1 MAFLKSCVSIVL
13 RRGNLLAVFN
23 LLYFSSIFVAAWVAG
38 FLFAPPVYVGGSPE
52 IFGTFP
58 FGDPVIAFFVIFLSN
73 LVLSAFVVVTLPGL
87 GFFALSAVTMAV
99 RSVLWGLL
107 IYPLPVWGFLAALPT
122 LILEGEAYVFAAIAG
137 TTLGVS
143 WFKPSWL
150 YREEG
155 RLSRVDALKK
165 AFSEFKRMYF
175 LVILLL
181 FAGAIVE
188 TLTIAAL

>member
-1 MAFLKSCVSIVL
+1 MAFLKSCIGIISK
-13 RRGNLLAVFN
+13 RGNLLAVFN
-23 LLYFSSIFVAAWVAG
+23 LLYFSSIFVAALVAG
-38 FLFAPPVYVGGSPE
+38 FLFAPPLYMGGSPE
-52 IFGTFP
+52 IFGAFP

-107 IYPLPVWGFLAALPT
+107 IYPLPVWGFLATLPT
-122 LILEGEAYVFAAIAG
+122 LILEGEAYVFAAVAG

-143 WFKPSWL
+143 WLKPSWL
-150 YREEG
+150 YREECG
-155 RLSRVDALKK
+155 LSRVDALKK

-181 FAGAIVE
+181 FVGAIVE

>member
-1 MAFLKSCVSIVL
+1 MAFLKSCIGIISK
-13 RRGNLLAVFN
+13 RGKLLAVFN
-23 LLYFSSIFVAAWVAG
+23 LLYFSSIFVAALVAG
-38 FLFAPPVYVGGSPE
+38 FLFAPPLYMGGSPE
-52 IFGTFP
+52 IFGAFP

-107 IYPLPVWGFLAALPT
+107 IYPLPVWGFLATLPT
-122 LILEGEAYVFAAIAG
+122 LILEGEAYVFAAVAG

-143 WFKPSWL
+143 WLNPSWL

-155 RLSRVDALKK
+155 GLSRVDALKK

-181 FAGAIVE
+181 FVGAIVE